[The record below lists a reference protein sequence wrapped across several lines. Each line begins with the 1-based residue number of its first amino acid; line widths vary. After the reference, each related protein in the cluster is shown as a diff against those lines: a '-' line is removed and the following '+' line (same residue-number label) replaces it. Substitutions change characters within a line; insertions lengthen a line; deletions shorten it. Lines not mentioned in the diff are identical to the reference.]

1 MKCKGPALLPG
12 FLLFSSFTECWLVP
26 GAISFSI
33 YEEIIYIHFM
43 MLLSTRFRRLSAVAH
58 FGQSAHVAPSAR
70 YSRFAFVALSLAF
83 WQAPALAA
91 DLVKQNIDT
100 TDAMATLANYDRG
113 FYTPQVLH
121 IKPSGGKPI
130 EKPYGKLLHLRAE
143 ISEFSSRAWLGVDTT
158 GGKKDTT
165 WGKSQDLTEDALNV
179 LQTTFD
185 NIRKNN
191 GFAVVRICYDP
202 WYNGRSNVTPE
213 HKWVLRHVEQL
224 APVLSKNTDV
234 IVALEMGM
242 HGAYGEMHSDTS
254 ITYDRI
260 AEATNLM
267 LRNTPP
273 ELKILTRT
281 GNYSAKV
288 LGFDNWGVDFHIDG
302 EKFAEIAKA
311 KGDTMY
317 RVGMFNDG
325 YLGTQFDY
333 GTWGADCKTSICREE
348 GVAWLEKY
356 GINTPYGG
364 EALTTANDYQ
374 VINTPEFLAYEGFRT
389 HTSYLNIQ
397 WNNNLI
403 DSWKKSHFKG
413 KDFEYDGAKDS
424 SLTGFKY
431 INDHLGYR
439 YVLRESWITD
449 TVGADGIFKAK
460 LRIQNV
466 GFGNLTRN
474 VPVKL
479 AVVDDME
486 GSLLTM
492 CPGTSYIDLPDID
505 FRDVHS
511 RTISIA
517 GGDTVM
523 TFDGNNEIEISAK
536 LNVFSKKRYQ
546 VYLSVG
552 EVEFANHKLVGV
564 GSCGEEQP
572 AVYLG
577 KVYYDEGLTGISPRL
592 SPALVTSKQ
601 NAPFVQRIR
610 NNIIIH
616 KGDKRYRANGF
627 GMK

>member
-1 MKCKGPALLPG
+1 MALL
-12 FLLFSSFTECWLVP
+12 
-26 GAISFSI
+26 
-33 YEEIIYIHFM
+33 
-43 MLLSTRFRRLSAVAH
+43 
-58 FGQSAHVAPSAR
+58 
-70 YSRFAFVALSLAF
+70 LAF
-83 WQAPALAA
+83 LHAPVLAA
-91 DLVKQNIDT
+91 GLVKQNVDT
-100 TDAMATLANYDRG
+100 TDAMATLGNYDRG

-121 IKPSGGKPI
+121 LKPSGGKPI

-143 ISEFSSRAWLGVDTT
+143 ISEFSSHAWLGIDTT

-165 WGKSQDLTEDALNV
+165 WGKNQDLTEDALNV
-179 LQTTFD
+179 LQQTFD
-185 NIRKNN
+185 NIRDF
-191 GFAVVRICYDP
+191 GGYVIVRICYDP
-202 WYNGRSNVTPE
+202 WYNGRSNVTPDHE
-213 HKWVLRHVEQL
+213 WVLKHVKQL

-242 HGAYGEMHSDTS
+242 HGAYGEMHSDTN
-254 ITYDRI
+254 ITYDCV
-260 AEATNLM
+260 AEAVNLM

-288 LGFDNWGVDFHIDG
+288 LGFDNWGVDFNING

-325 YLGTQFDY
+325 YLGTQYDY

-356 GINTPYGG
+356 SINTPYGG
-364 EALTTANDYQ
+364 EALTTANGYQ

-397 WNNNLI
+397 WNYNLI
-403 DSWKKSHFKG
+403 NSWKATLFKQ
-413 KDFEYDGAKDS
+413 KDFDYNPTRVD

-439 YVLRESWITD
+439 FVLRESWLSD
-449 TVGADGIFKAK
+449 TVGDDHVLRAK

-466 GFGNLTRN
+466 GFGNLTWN
-474 VPVKL
+474 APVRL
-479 AVVDDME
+479 AVLEDLE
-486 GSLLTM
+486 GSNLTV
-492 CPGTSYIDLPDID
+492 CPTPTYYDLPAIDSRDI
-505 FRDVHS
+505 HS

-517 GGDTVM
+517 DGDTVM
-523 TFDGNNEIEISAK
+523 MFDGNNEIEIAAK
-536 LNVFSKKRYQ
+536 IKGFDKNRYQ
-546 VYLSVG
+546 VYLKIG
-552 EVEFANHKLVGV
+552 EIEFANRVPTGI

-577 KVYYDEGLTGISPRL
+577 KIYFDESVKTSIRPRTF
-592 SPALVTSKQ
+592 PAATQKKS
-601 NAPFVQRIR
+601 APFVQRERHNAIIR
-610 NNIIIH
+610 D
-616 KGDKRYRANGF
+616 GEKRYKANGTV
-627 GMK
+627 MK

>member
-1 MKCKGPALLPG
+1 MDYFGKRAKKVYIEGMSINGVRFFSLKHLAL
-12 FLLFSSFTECWLVP
+12 
-26 GAISFSI
+26 
-33 YEEIIYIHFM
+33 M
-43 MLLSTRFRRLSAVAH
+43 
-58 FGQSAHVAPSAR
+58 
-70 YSRFAFVALSLAF
+70 ALSLAF
-83 WQAPALAA
+83 LHAPVLAA
-91 DLVKQNIDT
+91 GLVKQNVDT
-100 TDAMATLANYDRG
+100 TDAMATLGNYDRG

-121 IKPSGGKPI
+121 LKPSGGKPI

-143 ISEFSSRAWLGVDTT
+143 ISEFSSHAWLGIDTT

-165 WGKSQDLTEDALNV
+165 WGKNQDLTEDALNV
-179 LQTTFD
+179 LQQTFD
-185 NIRKNN
+185 NIRDF
-191 GFAVVRICYDP
+191 GGYVIVRICYDP
-202 WYNGRSNVTPE
+202 WYNGRSNVTPDHE
-213 HKWVLRHVEQL
+213 WVLKHVKQL

-242 HGAYGEMHSDTS
+242 HGAYGEMHSDTN
-254 ITYDRI
+254 ITYDRV
-260 AEATNLM
+260 AEAVNLM

-288 LGFDNWGVDFHIDG
+288 LGFDNWGVDFNIDG

-325 YLGTQFDY
+325 YLGTQYDY

-356 GINTPYGG
+356 SINTPYGG
-364 EALTTANDYQ
+364 EALTTANGYQ

-397 WNNNLI
+397 WNYNLI
-403 DSWKKSHFKG
+403 NSWKATLFKQ
-413 KDFEYDGAKDS
+413 KDFDYDPTRVD

-439 YVLRESWITD
+439 FVLRESWLSD
-449 TVGADGIFKAK
+449 TVGDDHVLRAK

-466 GFGNLTRN
+466 GFGNLTWN
-474 VPVKL
+474 APVRL
-479 AVVDDME
+479 AVLEDLE
-486 GSLLTM
+486 GSNLTV
-492 CPGTSYIDLPDID
+492 CPTPTYYDLPAIDSRDI
-505 FRDVHS
+505 HS

-517 GGDTVM
+517 DGDTVM
-523 TFDGNNEIEISAK
+523 TFDGNNEIEIAAK
-536 LNVFSKKRYQ
+536 IKGFDKNRYQ
-546 VYLSVG
+546 VYLKIG
-552 EVEFANHKLVGV
+552 EIEFANRVPTGI

-577 KVYYDEGLTGISPRL
+577 KIYFDESVKSSAIQRSF
-592 SPALVTSKQ
+592 SASVAQKK
-601 NAPFVQRIR
+601 NAPFVQRERHNAFIR
-610 NNIIIH
+610 D
-616 KGDKRYRANGF
+616 GEKRYKANGT
-627 GMK
+627 GVR

>member
-1 MKCKGPALLPG
+1 MKKISVITQNVVQIAVLGIFLFTPAS
-12 FLLFSSFTECWLVP
+12 LF
-26 GAISFSI
+26 
-33 YEEIIYIHFM
+33 
-43 MLLSTRFRRLSAVAH
+43 
-58 FGQSAHVAPSAR
+58 
-70 YSRFAFVALSLAF
+70 
-83 WQAPALAA
+83 AA
-91 DLVKQNIDT
+91 GLVKQSIDT
-100 TDAMATLANYDRG
+100 TDAMATLENFDRG

-121 IKPSGGKPI
+121 LKPSGSKPI

-143 ISEFSSRAWLGVDTT
+143 ISEFSSNAWLSIDTT
-158 GGKKDTT
+158 GGKRDTVR
-165 WGKSQDLTEDALNV
+165 GVSQDLTEDALNV
-179 LQTTFD
+179 LQQTFD
-185 NIRKNN
+185 NIRANK
-191 GFAVVRICYDP
+191 GFVIVRICYDP

-254 ITYDRI
+254 ITYDRV

-288 LGFDNWGVDFHIDG
+288 LGFDNWGVDFRIDG

-325 YLGTQFDY
+325 YLGTQYDY

-364 EALTTANDYQ
+364 EALTTAGGFE

-403 DSWKKSHFKG
+403 DGWKKSHFEG
-413 KDFEYDGAKDS
+413 KDFEYDGSKID

-431 INDHLGYR
+431 VNDHLGYR
-439 YVLRESWITD
+439 FVLRESWMSD
-449 TVGADGIFKAK
+449 TVGFDHVLHAK
-460 LRIQNV
+460 FRVQNV
-466 GFGNLTRN
+466 GFGNLTWKA
-474 VPVKL
+474 PVKL
-479 AVVDDME
+479 AVLEDLE
-486 GSLLTM
+486 GSDLDM
-492 CPGTSYIDLPDID
+492 CPDMDYVDLPDVD
-505 FRDVHS
+505 FRNVHS

-523 TFDGNNEIEISAK
+523 TFDGNNEIEVSVK
-536 LNVFSKKRYQ
+536 LGKLRYRNYQ
-546 VYLSVG
+546 VYLKVG
-552 EVEFANHKLVGV
+552 NIEFANDKPSGK
-564 GSCGEEQP
+564 GTCGLEQP
-572 AVYLG
+572 AAYLG
-577 KVYYDEGLTGISPRL
+577 KIYYDENVKSSIPRTF
-592 SPALVTSKQ
+592 PAAVQKK
-601 NAPFVQRIR
+601 NAPFVQRER
-610 NNIIIH
+610 NSVIVRD
-616 KGDKRYRANGF
+616 GEKRYKANGATLR
-627 GMK
+627 

>member
-1 MKCKGPALLPG
+1 MKKISEITRNVVQIAVLGI
-12 FLLFSSFTECWLVP
+12 FLFATAPLF
-26 GAISFSI
+26 
-33 YEEIIYIHFM
+33 
-43 MLLSTRFRRLSAVAH
+43 
-58 FGQSAHVAPSAR
+58 
-70 YSRFAFVALSLAF
+70 
-83 WQAPALAA
+83 AA
-91 DLVKQNIDT
+91 GLVKRDIDT
-100 TDAMATLANYDRG
+100 TDAMATLDNYDRG

-121 IKPSGGKPI
+121 LKPSGGKPI
-130 EKPYGKLLHLRAE
+130 ENSSSKLLHLRAE
-143 ISEFSSRAWLGVDTT
+143 ISEFSSNAWLGIDTT

-165 WGKSQDLTEDALNV
+165 WGKNQDLTEDALNV

-185 NIRKNN
+185 NIRENK
-191 GFAVVRICYDP
+191 GFVIVRICYDP
-202 WYNGRSNVTPE
+202 WYNGRSNVTPDHE
-213 HKWVLRHVEQL
+213 WVLKHVKQL

-242 HGAYGEMHSDTS
+242 HGAYGEMHSDTN
-254 ITYDRI
+254 ITYDRV
-260 AEATNLM
+260 AEAVNLM

-325 YLGTQFDY
+325 YLGTQYDY

-364 EALTTANDYQ
+364 EALTTASGYQ
-374 VINTPEFLAYEGFRT
+374 IINTPEFLAYEGFRT

-403 DSWKKSHFKG
+403 DSWKKTLFKQ
-413 KDFEYDGAKDS
+413 KDFDYDPARVD

-439 YVLRESWITD
+439 FVLRESWLSD
-449 TVGADGIFKAK
+449 TVGSDRILRAK
-460 LRIQNV
+460 VRIQNV
-466 GFGNLTRN
+466 GFGNLTWN
-474 VPVKL
+474 APVRL
-479 AVVDDME
+479 AVLDDLE
-486 GSLLTM
+486 GSDLEM
-492 CPGTSYIDLPDID
+492 CPTPTYYDLPDID
-505 FRDVHS
+505 SRDIHS

-523 TFDGNNEIEISAK
+523 TFDENNEIEISAK
-536 LNVFSKKRYQ
+536 IKGDNKTRYQ
-546 VYLSVG
+546 VYLKIG
-552 EVEFANHKLVGV
+552 DIAFANRIPSGI
-564 GSCGEEQP
+564 GSCGIEQP
-572 AVYLG
+572 AAYLG
-577 KVYYDEGLTGISPRL
+577 KIYFDESVKSSINPRTL
-592 SPALVTSKQ
+592 PSGTAQKK
-601 NAPFVQRIR
+601 NAPFVQRERHNAIIR
-610 NNIIIH
+610 D
-616 KGDKRYRANGF
+616 GEKRYRANGATSR
-627 GMK
+627 

>member
-1 MKCKGPALLPG
+1 MTLP
-12 FLLFSSFTECWLVP
+12 FSRSSILR
-26 GAISFSI
+26 GA
-33 YEEIIYIHFM
+33 
-43 MLLSTRFRRLSAVAH
+43 A
-58 FGQSAHVAPSAR
+58 
-70 YSRFAFVALSLAF
+70 RFALALAF
-83 WQAPALAA
+83 LQSSVWAA
-91 DLVKQNIDT
+91 GLVKQNIDT
-100 TDAMATLANYDRG
+100 TDAMQTLANYDRG

-121 IKPSGGKPI
+121 LKPSGGKPI
-130 EKPYGKLLHLRAE
+130 EKPWSKLLHLRAE
-143 ISEFSSRAWLGVDTT
+143 ISEFSSRAWLGIDTT

-185 NIRKNN
+185 NIRKND
-191 GFAVVRICYDP
+191 GFVIVRICYDP

-234 IVALEMGM
+234 ILALEMGM

-254 ITYDRI
+254 ITYDRV

-325 YLGTQFDY
+325 YLGTQYDY

-364 EALTTANDYQ
+364 EALTTAGGYQ

-403 DSWKKSHFKG
+403 DSWKKSHFQA
-413 KDFEYDGAKDS
+413 KDFEYDGTKID

-439 YVLRESWITD
+439 YVLRELWMTD
-449 TVGADGIFKAK
+449 TVGADGIFRAK
-460 LRIQNV
+460 FRVQNV
-466 GFGNLTRN
+466 GFGNLTRKMKTILKLSIPQRQGMLDT
-474 VPVKL
+474 VPAPVWHD
-479 AVVDDME
+479 VE
-486 GSLLTM
+486 
-492 CPGTSYIDLPDID
+492 LPDVD

-523 TFDGNNEIEISAK
+523 TFDGNNEFSVEVNLSDVKYGDWSGGEI
-536 LNVFSKKRYQ
+536 N
-546 VYLSVG
+546 VYLSVCKESIYSG
-552 EVEFANHKLVGV
+552 CIQFANKLSDNSGIFI
-564 GSCGEEQP
+564 GRY
-572 AVYLG
+572 VYDKEKRTTLNP
-577 KVYYDEGLTGISPRL
+577 ISK
-592 SPALVTSKQ
+592 SALKQ
-601 NAPFVQRIR
+601 NAPFVQRNR
-610 NNIIIH
+610 NNVIIH
-616 KGDKRYRANGF
+616 DGDKRYRANGT
-627 GMK
+627 GIH

>member
-1 MKCKGPALLPG
+1 MKKISVITRNVVRVALLG
-12 FLLFSSFTECWLVP
+12 AFLF
-26 GAISFSI
+26 
-33 YEEIIYIHFM
+33 
-43 MLLSTRFRRLSAVAH
+43 
-58 FGQSAHVAPSAR
+58 
-70 YSRFAFVALSLAF
+70 
-83 WQAPALAA
+83 APASLFAA
-91 DLVKQNIDT
+91 GLVKQSIDT
-100 TDAMATLANYDRG
+100 TDAMATLDNFDRG

-121 IKPSGGKPI
+121 LKPSGSKPI

-143 ISEFSSRAWLGVDTT
+143 ISEFSSNAWLSIDTT
-158 GGKKDTT
+158 GGKRDTVR
-165 WGKSQDLTEDALNV
+165 GVSQDLTEDALNV
-179 LQTTFD
+179 LQQTFD
-185 NIRKNN
+185 NIRANK
-191 GFAVVRICYDP
+191 GFVIVRICYDP

-254 ITYDRI
+254 ITYDRV
-260 AEATNLM
+260 AEAVNLM

-325 YLGTQFDY
+325 YLGTQYDY
-333 GTWGADCKTSICREE
+333 GTWGADCVTSICREE

-364 EALTTANDYQ
+364 EALTTAGGFE

-403 DSWKKSHFKG
+403 DGWKKSHFEG
-413 KDFEYDGAKDS
+413 KDFEYDGSKID

-431 INDHLGYR
+431 VNDHLGYR
-439 YVLRESWITD
+439 FVLRESWMSD
-449 TVGADGIFKAK
+449 TVGSDGILRAK

-466 GFGNLTRN
+466 GFGNLTWKA
-474 VPVKL
+474 PVRL
-479 AVVDDME
+479 AVLEDLE
-486 GSLLTM
+486 GSDLDM
-492 CPGTSYIDLPDID
+492 CPTPTYYDLPDID
-505 FRDVHS
+505 SRNIHS

-517 GGDTVM
+517 GSDTVM
-523 TFDGNNEIEISAK
+523 TFDGNNEIEITAK
-536 LNVFSKKRYQ
+536 IKGHDKNRYQ
-546 VYLSVG
+546 VYLKIG
-552 EVEFANHKLVGV
+552 EIEFANRVPSGI

-572 AVYLG
+572 AAYLG
-577 KVYYDEGLTGISPRL
+577 KFYFDESVKSAIPHTF
-592 SPALVTSKQ
+592 PAAIQKK
-601 NAPFVQRIR
+601 NAPFVQRER
-610 NNIIIH
+610 HNAIIH
-616 KGDKRYRANGF
+616 DGEKRYRANGAITR
-627 GMK
+627 

>member
-1 MKCKGPALLPG
+1 MLYPFFYEGGSVKKFFIWAIAVALL
-12 FLLFSSFTECWLVP
+12 
-26 GAISFSI
+26 
-33 YEEIIYIHFM
+33 
-43 MLLSTRFRRLSAVAH
+43 
-58 FGQSAHVAPSAR
+58 
-70 YSRFAFVALSLAF
+70 
-83 WQAPALAA
+83 QAPVLAA
-91 DLVKQNIDT
+91 GLVKQSIDT
-100 TDAMATLANYDRG
+100 TDAMATLGNYDRG

-121 IKPSGGKPI
+121 LKPSGSKPI

-143 ISEFSSRAWLGVDTT
+143 ISEFSSHAWLGIDTT

-165 WGKSQDLTEDALNV
+165 WGKNQDLTEDALNV

-185 NIRKNN
+185 NIRANK
-191 GFAVVRICYDP
+191 GFVVVRICYDP
-202 WYNGRSNVTPE
+202 WYNGRSNVTPDHE
-213 HKWVLRHVEQL
+213 WVLKHVKQL

-242 HGAYGEMHSDTS
+242 HGAYGEMHSDTN
-254 ITYDRI
+254 ITYDRV

-267 LRNTPP
+267 LRSTPP

-302 EKFAEIAKA
+302 EKFKEIAKA

-325 YLGTQFDY
+325 YLGTQYDY

-364 EALTTANDYQ
+364 EALTTANGYQ

-403 DSWKKSHFKG
+403 DSWKKTLFKQ
-413 KDFEYDGAKDS
+413 KDFDYDPARVDS
-424 SLTGFKY
+424 LSGFKY

-439 YVLRESWITD
+439 FVLRESWMSD
-449 TVGADGIFKAK
+449 TVGDDGVLRVK

-466 GFGNLTRN
+466 GFGNLTWN
-474 VPVKL
+474 APVRL
-479 AVVDDME
+479 AILTDLE
-486 GSLLTM
+486 GTGLLE
-492 CPGTSYIDLPDID
+492 CPMPTYYDLPDID
-505 FRDVHS
+505 SRDIHS

-523 TFDGNNEIEISAK
+523 TFDGNNEIEILTK
-536 LNVFSKKRYQ
+536 LNIRGKGRYQ
-546 VYLSVG
+546 VFLKVG
-552 EVEFANHKLVGV
+552 EVQFANSKRVG
-564 GSCGEEQP
+564 GGTCGDEQP
-572 AVYLG
+572 AAYLG
-577 KVYYDEGLTGISPRL
+577 KIYYDENVKSSITPR
-592 SPALVTSKQ
+592 ALPSAAQKK
-601 NAPFVQRIR
+601 NAPFVQRERHNAIIR
-610 NNIIIH
+610 D
-616 KGDKRYRANGF
+616 GEKRYRANGATSR
-627 GMK
+627 

>member
-1 MKCKGPALLPG
+1 MDYFGKRAKKVYIEGMSVNG
-12 FLLFSSFTECWLVP
+12 VRFFSLKQ
-26 GAISFSI
+26 
-33 YEEIIYIHFM
+33 
-43 MLLSTRFRRLSAVAH
+43 L
-58 FGQSAHVAPSAR
+58 
-70 YSRFAFVALSLAF
+70 AFIVLSLALGH
-83 WQAPALAA
+83 APVLAA
-91 DLVKQNIDT
+91 GLVKQNIDT

-121 IKPSGGKPI
+121 LKPSGGKPI

-143 ISEFSSRAWLGVDTT
+143 ISEFSSHAWLGIDTT

-165 WGKSQDLTEDALNV
+165 WGKNQDLTEDALNV
-179 LQTTFD
+179 LQQTFD
-185 NIRKNN
+185 NIRANK
-191 GFAVVRICYDP
+191 GYVIVRICYDP
-202 WYNGRSNVTPE
+202 WYNGRSNVTPDHE
-213 HKWVLRHVEQL
+213 WVLKHVKQL

-242 HGAYGEMHSDTS
+242 HGAYGEMHSDTN
-254 ITYDRI
+254 ITYDRV
-260 AEATNLM
+260 AETVNLM

-288 LGFDNWGVDFHIDG
+288 LGFDNWGVDFNIDG

-325 YLGTQFDY
+325 YLGTQYDY

-356 GINTPYGG
+356 SINTPYGG
-364 EALTTANDYQ
+364 EALTTANGYQ

-397 WNNNLI
+397 WNYNLI
-403 DSWKKSHFKG
+403 NSWKATLFKQ
-413 KDFEYDGAKDS
+413 KDFDYDPARVD
-424 SLTGFKY
+424 SLTGYKF

-439 YVLRESWITD
+439 FVLRESWLSD
-449 TVGADGIFKAK
+449 TVGDDHVLRAK

-466 GFGNLTRN
+466 GFGNLTWN
-474 VPVKL
+474 APVRL
-479 AVVDDME
+479 AVLEDLE
-486 GSLLTM
+486 GSNLTV
-492 CPGTSYIDLPDID
+492 CPTPTYYDLPDID
-505 FRDVHS
+505 SRDIHS
-511 RTISIA
+511 RTISVA

-523 TFDGNNEIEISAK
+523 TFDGNNELEISVK
-536 LNVFSKKRYQ
+536 IKGNDRNRYQ
-546 VYLSVG
+546 VYLKIG
-552 EVEFANHKLVGV
+552 EFEFANRVPTGI

-577 KVYYDEGLTGISPRL
+577 KIYVDESVKTTGFAARESSAGSL
-592 SPALVTSKQ
+592 GAEKK
-601 NAPFVQRIR
+601 NAPFVQRERHNAIIR
-610 NNIIIH
+610 D
-616 KGDKRYRANGF
+616 GEKRYRANGVV
-627 GMK
+627 MK

>member
-1 MKCKGPALLPG
+1 MKI
-12 FLLFSSFTECWLVP
+12 FQT
-26 GAISFSI
+26 
-33 YEEIIYIHFM
+33 
-43 MLLSTRFRRLSAVAH
+43 
-58 FGQSAHVAPSAR
+58 
-70 YSRFAFVALSLAF
+70 FAFVALALVFLQVPAF
-83 WQAPALAA
+83 AA
-91 DLVKQNIDT
+91 GLVKQNVDT
-100 TDAMATLANYDRG
+100 TDAMATLENFDRG

-121 IKPSGGKPI
+121 LKPSGSKAI
-130 EKPYGKLLHLRAE
+130 EKPWAKLLHLRAE
-143 ISEFSSRAWLGVDTT
+143 ISEFSSNAWLSIDTT
-158 GGKKDTT
+158 GGKRDTVR
-165 WGKSQDLTEDALNV
+165 GVSQDLTEDALNV

-185 NIRKNN
+185 NIRANN
-191 GFAVVRICYDP
+191 GFAIVRICYDP

-213 HKWVLRHVEQL
+213 HKWVMRHVEQL

-242 HGAYGEMHSDTS
+242 HGAYGEMHSDTN

-267 LRNTPP
+267 LRSTPP

-325 YLGTQFDY
+325 YLGTQYDY
-333 GTWGADCKTSICREE
+333 GTWGADCATSICREE

-364 EALTTANDYQ
+364 EALTTAGGYE
-374 VINTPEFLAYEGFRT
+374 VINTPEFLSYEGFRT
-389 HTSYLNIQ
+389 HTSYLNVQ

-403 DSWKKSHFKG
+403 DSWKKSQFEG
-413 KDFEYDGAKDS
+413 KDFEYDGSKID

-431 INDHLGYR
+431 VNDHLGYR
-439 YVLRESWITD
+439 FVLRESWLSD
-449 TVGADGIFKAK
+449 TVGADGILRAK

-466 GFGNLTRN
+466 GFGNLTWN
-474 VPVKL
+474 APVRL
-479 AVVDDME
+479 AVLEDLE
-486 GSLLTM
+486 GSDLEM
-492 CPGTSYIDLPDID
+492 CPSPTYYDLPDID
-505 FRDVHS
+505 SRSIHS

-523 TFDGNNEIEISAK
+523 TFDGNNELEISAK
-536 LNVFSKKRYQ
+536 IKGHDKSRYQ
-546 VYLSVG
+546 VYLKIG
-552 EVEFANHKLVGV
+552 DVEFANRVPSGI

-577 KVYYDEGLTGISPRL
+577 KVYFDESVKTSIRPRAF
-592 SPALVTSKQ
+592 SADDVQKQ
-601 NAPFVQRIR
+601 SAPNVQRARNSVIIR
-610 NNIIIH
+610 D
-616 KGDKRYRANGF
+616 GEKRYKLNGAK
-627 GMK
+627 MK

>member
-1 MKCKGPALLPG
+1 MKKFVAWAIAVALLHVP
-12 FLLFSSFTECWLVP
+12 LFAAGLV
-26 GAISFSI
+26 
-33 YEEIIYIHFM
+33 
-43 MLLSTRFRRLSAVAH
+43 R
-58 FGQSAHVAPSAR
+58 
-70 YSRFAFVALSLAF
+70 
-83 WQAPALAA
+83 
-91 DLVKQNIDT
+91 QNVDT
-100 TDAMATLANYDRG
+100 TDAMATLGNYDRG

-121 IKPSGGKPI
+121 LKPSGGKPI
-130 EKPYGKLLHLRAE
+130 ENPSSKLLHLRAE
-143 ISEFSSRAWLGVDTT
+143 ISEFSSHAWLGIDTT

-165 WGKSQDLTEDALNV
+165 WGKNQDLTEDALNV

-185 NIRKNN
+185 NIRENK
-191 GFAVVRICYDP
+191 GFVIVRICYDP

-213 HKWVLRHVEQL
+213 HKWVMRHVEQL

-242 HGAYGEMHSDTS
+242 HGAYGEMHSDTN

-288 LGFDNWGVDFHIDG
+288 LGFDNWGVDFNIDG

-325 YLGTQFDY
+325 YLGTQYDY
-333 GTWGADCKTSICREE
+333 GTWGADCNTSICREE

-364 EALTTANDYQ
+364 EALTTASGYQ

-397 WNNNLI
+397 WNYNLI
-403 DSWKKSHFKG
+403 NSWKATLFKQ
-413 KDFEYDGAKDS
+413 KDFDYDPARVD

-439 YVLRESWITD
+439 FVLRESWLSD
-449 TVGADGIFKAK
+449 TVGDDNMLRAK

-466 GFGNLTRN
+466 GFGNLTWKA
-474 VPVKL
+474 PVRL
-479 AVVDDME
+479 AVLEDLE
-486 GSLLTM
+486 GSDLDM
-492 CPGTSYIDLPDID
+492 CPMPTYYDLDDID
-505 FRDVHS
+505 SRNIHS

-523 TFDGNNEIEISAK
+523 TFDGNNEIEIKAEVK
-536 LNVFSKKRYQ
+536 QASKKRYQ
-546 VYLSVG
+546 VYLKIG
-552 EVEFANHKLVGV
+552 GIEFANRVPSGI

-577 KVYYDEGLTGISPRL
+577 KVYIDESVNTTGLTVRDL
-592 SPALVTSKQ
+592 SAGSFGVDAQKKNAL
-601 NAPFVQRIR
+601 FVQRERHNAIIR
-610 NNIIIH
+610 D
-616 KGDKRYRANGF
+616 GDKRYRVNGVTSR
-627 GMK
+627 

>member
-1 MKCKGPALLPG
+1 MKRFVIWTIAAA
-12 FLLFSSFTECWLVP
+12 FLQVPLF
-26 GAISFSI
+26 
-33 YEEIIYIHFM
+33 
-43 MLLSTRFRRLSAVAH
+43 
-58 FGQSAHVAPSAR
+58 
-70 YSRFAFVALSLAF
+70 
-83 WQAPALAA
+83 AA
-91 DLVKQNIDT
+91 GLVKQNVDT
-100 TDAMATLANYDRG
+100 TDAMATLGNYDRG

-121 IKPSGGKPI
+121 LKPSGGKPI
-130 EKPYGKLLHLRAE
+130 EKPSGRLLHLRAE
-143 ISEFSSRAWLGVDTT
+143 ISEFSSHAWLGIDSAS
-158 GGKKDTT
+158 GDTT
-165 WGKSQDLTEDALNV
+165 WGKNQDLTEDALNV

-185 NIRKNN
+185 NIRANK
-191 GFAVVRICYDP
+191 GFVVVRICYDP
-202 WYNGRSNVTPE
+202 WYNGRSNVTPDHE
-213 HKWVLRHVEQL
+213 WVLKHVKQL

-242 HGAYGEMHSDTS
+242 HGAYGEMHSDTN
-254 ITYDRI
+254 ITYNRI

-267 LRNTPP
+267 LRSTPP

-288 LGFDNWGVDFHIDG
+288 LGFDDWGVDFHIDG

-325 YLGTQFDY
+325 YLGTQYDY

-364 EALTTANDYQ
+364 EALTTAENYQ
-374 VINTPEFLAYEGFRT
+374 VINTPEFLSYEGFRT

-403 DSWKKSHFKG
+403 DSWKKSLFNV
-413 KDFEYDGAKDS
+413 KDFDYDFERVD

-439 YVLRESWITD
+439 FVLREAWITD

-466 GFGNLTRN
+466 GFGNLTWN
-474 VPVKL
+474 APVRL
-479 AVVDDME
+479 AVLDDLE
-486 GSLLTM
+486 GSDLDV
-492 CPGTSYIDLPDID
+492 CPTPTYYDLPDID
-505 FRDVHS
+505 SRNIHS

-523 TFDGNNEIEISAK
+523 TFDGNNEIDISTK
-536 LNVFSKKRYQ
+536 LNIRGKGRYQ
-546 VYLSVG
+546 VYLKIG
-552 EVEFANHKLVGV
+552 DTQFANHEVSGI
-564 GSCGEEQP
+564 GSCGEERP
-572 AVYLG
+572 AAYLG
-577 KVYYDEGLTGISPRL
+577 KFYYDEDIKTSIPRALTTRDSQ
-592 SPALVTSKQ
+592 KQ
-601 NAPFVQRIR
+601 NAPYVQRAR
-610 NNIIIH
+610 NSVVVRNGE
-616 KGDKRYRANGF
+616 KSYRLNGA
-627 GMK
+627 KVLKK